1 MSCCGAIKLAF
12 VVACVLAKSRD
23 SESSGLL
30 PWRPISNGQPD
41 VSELAQAKCQGSFD
55 MNSLDSG

>member
-41 VSELAQAKCQGSFD
+41 VSEPPWGHRS
-55 MNSLDSG
+55 